1 MLSWHMSGHNSASIK
16 TLTVQEL
23 CRQLDKNEIEP
34 AHILDV
40 RSDEE
45 LRRDGQISGSA
56 HIHVT
61 QVPKRFKMVP
71 KDSPV
76 YVFCGSGLRSM
87 IAASFLQR
95 NGWKDL
101 AVVLGGMSGWKSIK
115 CPISN

>member
-1 MLSWHMSGHNSASIK
+1 MSGYNSVSIK

-23 CRQLDKNEIEP
+23 CRQLDNKEIEP
-34 AHILDV
+34 VQILDV

-45 LRRDGQISGSA
+45 LRRDGQISGSE

-61 QVPKRFKMVP
+61 QIPKRFTKVP
-71 KDSPV
+71 KDFPV

-101 AVVLGGMSGWKSIK
+101 AVALGGMSGWKSIR
-115 CPISN
+115 CPISK